1 VKIAM
6 LAPIAWRTPPVH
18 YGPWERIASL
28 LTEELVKHGH
38 EVTLF
43 ATGNS
48 LTAAKL
54 QWVTKNGYEEDKS
67 LDTKVW
73 TCLHIANC
81 FEHAHEF
88 DIIHNQ
94 FDFLP
99 LSYSKLVDTP
109 VVTTIHGFSSP
120 KILPVFRKYNDRVF
134 YVSISD
140 ADRSPDLDYL
150 ATVYHGIDIENF
162 TFQEKPR
169 DDYLLF
175 FGRIH
180 HDKGAKEAI
189 AIARGSGKR
198 LVMAGIVQD
207 EAYYKKNVEP
217 ELDKGD
223 IEYIGSVGPDKRDP
237 LLGHALALLH
247 PIHFDEPFGLSVIE
261 AMACGTPVIAFNR
274 GSMPEIIEDGYNG
287 FLVNTVEQA
296 VRRVRDIASI
306 SRPVCRQTVE
316 NRFTSVR
323 MTDEYITVY
332 ETILK
337 KKGIKS

>member
-109 VVTTIHGFSSP
+109 VVTTIHGFSSH